1 MTVCQRLTASGQ
13 SIRAM
18 ASSAHSAA
26 TLMSAGCRAPPL
38 AYRRLRRGEFPLSSI
53 GSAEALTGLGRRR
66 DAERLYQVEHGLPA
80 GRGIRP
86 DLGRAAAILA
96 YSMRESGMTGMRR
109 ARVLDEGFRLIQRLL
124 LAKPAAGVNA
134 ARYGIPDGD
143 WSQPPDLAGAQA
155 TPRSGDHPAEPG
167 RHACSRFTLHGVPGP
182 QRRQQK
188 LPVGFRPR
196 ESCAGALPRR
206 DVPNFCD
213 FHITQTLRL

>member
-1 MTVCQRLTASGQ
+1 
-13 SIRAM
+13 
-18 ASSAHSAA
+18 
-26 TLMSAGCRAPPL
+26 
-38 AYRRLRRGEFPLSSI
+38 
-53 GSAEALTGLGRRR
+53 
-66 DAERLYQVEHGLPA
+66 
-80 GRGIRP
+80 
-86 DLGRAAAILA
+86 
-96 YSMRESGMTGMRR
+96 MTGMRR

-213 FHITQTLRL
+213 FHITQTLRLSLRRKAPEDVTDMAGIAILKVGCLPVRELAVANGKIETRYSHASGR